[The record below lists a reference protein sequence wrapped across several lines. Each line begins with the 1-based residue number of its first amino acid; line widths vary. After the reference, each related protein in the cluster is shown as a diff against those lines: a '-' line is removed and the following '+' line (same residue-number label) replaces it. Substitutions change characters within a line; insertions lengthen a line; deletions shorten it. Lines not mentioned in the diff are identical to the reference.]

1 MTLLQLHLFA
11 VGLWLGT
18 VATETVLEFSA
29 RDAASRRAVAVAH
42 GKIDQWVEIPVVI
55 AVVATGVLLLARVWP
70 GSLLLWV
77 KIGAGLLAVT
87 AQVICIPLVRAR
99 LRETDE
105 VRGRALTRQ
114 IKMTLW
120 GAPFALAAIV
130 IGLGF

>member
-1 MTLLQLHLFA
+1 MTLLQLHLIA
-11 VGLWLGT
+11 VSLWLGA
-18 VATETVLEFSA
+18 VATETVLEFSV

-42 GKIDQWVEIPVVI
+42 AKIDQWVEIPVVI
-55 AVVATGVLLLARVWP
+55 AVVVTGGLLLARVWP

-77 KIGAGLLAVT
+77 KVGAGLLAVT

-99 LRETDE
+99 LNATDGVRERD
-105 VRGRALTRQ
+105 LTRQ

-130 IGLGF
+130 IGLNF